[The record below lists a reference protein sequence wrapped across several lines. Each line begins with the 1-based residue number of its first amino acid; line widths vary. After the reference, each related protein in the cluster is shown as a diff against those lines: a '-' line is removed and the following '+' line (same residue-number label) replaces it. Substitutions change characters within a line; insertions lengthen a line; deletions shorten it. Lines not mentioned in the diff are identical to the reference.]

1 MKSTHLVTLF
11 LFLISAPLWAKPV
24 RELASIE
31 HNHRMDHA
39 KELLG
44 KRFEKSGIKSTEFH
58 ETLEQ
63 TVLAMVKKKL
73 PKAYK
78 SQALEIA
85 DAIIVESGRH
95 ALDPLFVMA
104 VISGE
109 SSFNPEAKGPVGEIG
124 LMQIRPETGKWIAG
138 RTKSKWRGE
147 RSLKDPI
154 TNIRLGTAYLSWL
167 REKFNRHGQLYLA
180 AYNMGPRNVKNALAK
195 KVRPKDYPIHV
206 MKRYFA
212 LYKHVQNEML

>member
-1 MKSTHLVTLF
+1 MNKLSIAGLF
-11 LFLISAPLWAKPV
+11 LFFSLTALAAPV

-31 HNHRMDHA
+31 HTYRMEHA

-44 KRFEKSGIKSTEFH
+44 KRFDKSAVKATEFH
-58 ETLEQ
+58 EALEL
-63 TVLAMVKKKL
+63 TVLAMVEKKL
-73 PKAYK
+73 PKAYRA
-78 SQALEIA
+78 QAHEIA
-85 DAIIVESGRH
+85 DAIIIESGRH

-104 VISGE
+104 VIAGE

-124 LMQIRPETGKWIAG
+124 LMQIRPETGKWISV
-138 RTKSKWRGE
+138 RTKEKWRGDN
-147 RSLKDPI
+147 SLKDPI

-167 REKFNRHGQLYLA
+167 REKFKGHGQLYLA

-195 KVRPKDYPIHV
+195 NVRPKDYPIHV

-212 LYKHVQNEML
+212 LYKHVQSEML